1 MIHIRK
7 GSPEYQQK
15 AAMAWSAALRL
26 QQFVYG
32 NISFECGL
40 PLSTTTDLVNG
51 WETDGKIRRIYGDKV
66 RGRASKITFEV
77 IPQGEVVITPE
88 IGDAVQQMWTTM
100 RKVGSFTPFDLVATC
115 SVPVTHEA
123 AATYCRTLL
132 NAGYLRVVQKAVP
145 PSRPATYRLINQ
157 TGIKAP
163 RLRRIA
169 CIVDP
174 NLGSTKPVSEVY
186 L

>member
-1 MIHIRK
+1 MILIRK

-15 AAMAWSAALRL
+15 AAIAWAAALRL

-40 PLSTTTDLVNG
+40 SQTSTTELVDG
-51 WETDGKIRRIYGDKV
+51 WESEGKIRRIFAAKL

-77 IPQGEVVITPE
+77 IPEGEVAIAPE
-88 IGDAVQQMWTTM
+88 IGDAVQQMWTSM
-100 RKVGSFTPFDLVATC
+100 RKIGSFTPFDLKATC
-115 SVPVTHEA
+115 SVPVTAED

-145 PSRPATYRLINQ
+145 PSRPAVYRLINQ
-157 TGIKAP
+157 TGIQAP
-163 RLRRIA
+163 RLRRVS

-174 NLGSTKPVSEVY
+174 NLGTTKPLSEACQ
-186 L
+186 